1 MSHIPRHIGKICR
14 HIGILGQIKIRRHIG
29 RILEFWKKFVVTLA
43 GNPWKALQ
51 SAYKSFTSAFIG
63 ETNFTYE
70 CDGVKTTQKVNVS
83 HPYSMPKSNPNFK
96 MPASA
101 NTCDDLVD
109 KTLSG
114 DVR

>member
-1 MSHIPRHIGKICR
+1 MQIYMDKDYQDRTVFHLITLHSYPQLMEDDKITQ
-14 HIGILGQIKIRRHIG
+14 LLDKLWQ
-29 RILEFWKKFVVTLA
+29 
-43 GNPWKALQ
+43 
-51 SAYKSFTSAFIG
+51 G
-63 ETNFTYE
+63 ELTYE
-70 CDGVKTTQKVNVS
+70 CDGIKTTQKVNVS

-101 NTCDDLVD
+101 NTCNDLVD